1 MHDVIYK
8 ICPAQAW
15 ARAEET
21 GLFWGSAV
29 DLQDGFIHFSA
40 PDQVE
45 ETAARHFRGQ
55 TDLLLLAFRPQHLGE
70 ALRWEPSR
78 GGALFPHLYG
88 PLAVTLCEGRWALG
102 SGPDGEVL
110 FPLHYRQG

>member
-15 ARAEET
+15 AHAEEV
-21 GLFWGSAV
+21 GMFLGSAV

-55 TDLLLLAFRPQHLGE
+55 TGLLLLAFRPERLGE

-88 PLAVTLCEGRWALG
+88 PLPVTLCEGRWTLG
-102 SGPDGEVL
+102 AGPHGEVL
-110 FPLHYRQG
+110 FPSAYRQG